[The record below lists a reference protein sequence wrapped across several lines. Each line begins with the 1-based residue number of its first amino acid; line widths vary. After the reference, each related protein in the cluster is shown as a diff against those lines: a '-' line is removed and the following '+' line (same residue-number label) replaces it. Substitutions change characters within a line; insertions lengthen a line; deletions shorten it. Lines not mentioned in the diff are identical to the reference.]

1 MKYTNADFFGGD
13 LSVDAYWADQAM
25 RYVAENGTDRQLVK
39 PAPPE
44 AERIW
49 DQSEINSEKK
59 GLRFGY
65 AYGDL
70 FKVEGLR
77 LRAGLEQA
85 ELRQERRALRLKP
98 EGLAWRWLEE
108 NCLELRFALP
118 PGCYAT
124 ALVHELG
131 EVVDASTAARSAGA
145 VLEATPASSAGPA

>member
-1 MKYTNADFFGGD
+1 PTTNTAEKGSIAGSLAEFNDFEQFAVKYTNADFFGGD

-25 RYVAENGTDRQLVK
+25 RYVAENGADRQLTK

-65 AYGDL
+65 AYNDL

-77 LRAGLEQA
+77 LRAGLDLVEDTAEQR
-85 ELRQERRALRLKP
+85 LALTNRLWVPPMKYTS
-98 EGLAWRWLEE
+98 LA
-108 NCLELRFALP
+108 P
-118 PGCYAT
+118 YA
-124 ALVHELG
+124 
-131 EVVDASTAARSAGA
+131 
-145 VLEATPASSAGPA
+145 